1 MRVGL
6 PLIKNIFTPLAKS
19 VLMLLRLTVA
29 VSVTDAFIQKKIFES
44 EMTTLT

>member
-29 VSVTDAFIQKKIFES
+29 ASATDAFIQKKIFLS
-44 EMTTLT
+44 RR